1 MENVLFVKRQL
12 LVIVATLIL
21 AVTVSTSVADTAQA
35 RISLYESWE
44 NPRIVNPEYCP
55 AWP

>member
-12 LVIVATLIL
+12 LVIVAALIL
-21 AVTVSTSVADTAQA
+21 AVTVSSSVADTAQA
-35 RISLYESWE
+35 RISLYEPCE